1 MRKAVLLASNAGKD
15 VLYDDTDDRAGQK
28 FATADLI
35 GVPMQIIVGPR
46 SAANGEVEVKD
57 RKTGD
62 RETVTIE
69 AAMNRVLG

>member
-1 MRKAVLLASNAGKD
+1 MRKAVLLALQCRKD